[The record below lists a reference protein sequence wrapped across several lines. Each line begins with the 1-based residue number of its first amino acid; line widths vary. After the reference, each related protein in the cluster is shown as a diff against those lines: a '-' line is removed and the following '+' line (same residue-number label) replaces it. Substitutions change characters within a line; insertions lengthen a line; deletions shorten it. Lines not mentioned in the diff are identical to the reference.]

1 MIMIKR
7 VVFLFSLI
15 FLFALPVQSQI
26 KHVVAK
32 GETVFQIAKK
42 YEVTPFDIY
51 RLNPDA
57 KNGVKENTTLLIP
70 NGSVNKSI
78 THVVGEKETIF
89 GIAKKYNV
97 SVSDIET
104 WNKATLQNG
113 LKIGQQI
120 FVSKPSTA
128 DLNSMSN
135 IASKPKAISAATT
148 HLVEAKET
156 KYGIASRYG
165 LTVTELEQLNPQI
178 VAGLNIGQTL
188 ILKPGVQ
195 VKKPSNVTLIDYEV
209 QPKETL
215 YSLSKKFDIAQG
227 ELITLNPDLQ
237 DGLKIGMILKVP
249 SNGTVISKVK
259 DSVLVA
265 KNKVN
270 LLASVDKSKQKNLV
284 LLLPFN
290 INKIET
296 D

>member
-1 MIMIKR
+1 MIKR

-97 SVSDIET
+97 SVSDIES
-104 WNKATLQNG
+104 WNKAVLQNG

-120 FVSKPSTA
+120 FVSKPSAA
-128 DLNSMSN
+128 DGFETN
-135 IASKPKAISAATT
+135 IS
-148 HLVEAKET
+148 
-156 KYGIASRYG
+156 
-165 LTVTELEQLNPQI
+165 
-178 VAGLNIGQTL
+178 
-188 ILKPGVQ
+188 
-195 VKKPSNVTLIDYEV
+195 
-209 QPKETL
+209 
-215 YSLSKKFDIAQG
+215 
-227 ELITLNPDLQ
+227 
-237 DGLKIGMILKVP
+237 
-249 SNGTVISKVK
+249 
-259 DSVLVA
+259 
-265 KNKVN
+265 
-270 LLASVDKSKQKNLV
+270 
-284 LLLPFN
+284 
-290 INKIET
+290 
-296 D
+296 